1 MQSNEEG
8 ELESVFTLYPFVQ
21 LNPRMGN
28 VAEPYTKHYLDR
40 DIYTHITYAELEE
53 REKSEDI
60 SEHNINLGDTIFGK
74 NTFLV
79 LDSLNRNPNKENRG
93 LTEKDL
99 ALGANFTLYDVQT
112 NAHAIQPLFVIRD
125 RQYSFSIPD
134 SVPNA
139 GISISFEGI
148 DPETESF
155 AFKLKES
162 DPKYREFIVMK
173 AIIFPWIN
181 VLWVGCII
189 MALGTFLA
197 VYHRFKKQ

>member
-1 MQSNEEG
+1 
-8 ELESVFTLYPFVQ
+8 
-21 LNPRMGN
+21 
-28 VAEPYTKHYLDR
+28 
-40 DIYTHITYAELEE
+40 
-53 REKSEDI
+53 
-60 SEHNINLGDTIFGK
+60 
-74 NTFLV
+74 
-79 LDSLNRNPNKENRG
+79 
-93 LTEKDL
+93 
-99 ALGANFTLYDVQT
+99 LYDVQT